1 MSRVLAALSL
11 LGTVALLAGG
21 CGGGSSSPPLT
32 KTEYVK
38 QMKTIGRSL
47 STSINSVASVT
58 SPKDAAAALGKVQGD
73 LRTAAD
79 QMKKIS
85 PPTNIQD
92 QHDELTQAV
101 DDFADQLDPIIEKL
115 DNGNLAALAGVTTL
129 KGFRDL
135 QTAAGKITKAG
146 YKING

>member
-1 MSRVLAALSL
+1 VLAALSV
-11 LGTVALLAGG
+11 LGAVALLVGG

-38 QMKTIGRSL
+38 QMETIGRSL
-47 STSINSVASVT
+47 STSINSIASVT
-58 SPKDAAAALGKVQGD
+58 NPKDAAAGLGKVQDD
-73 LRTAAD
+73 LRNAAD

-85 PPTNIQD
+85 PPKNIAD
-92 QHDELTQAV
+92 QHDKLTQAV
-101 DDFADQLDPIIEKL
+101 YDFADQLDPIIDKL
-115 DNGNLAALAGVTTL
+115 NKGNLAALAGVTTL

-135 QTAAGKITKAG
+135 QTAAGNITKAG